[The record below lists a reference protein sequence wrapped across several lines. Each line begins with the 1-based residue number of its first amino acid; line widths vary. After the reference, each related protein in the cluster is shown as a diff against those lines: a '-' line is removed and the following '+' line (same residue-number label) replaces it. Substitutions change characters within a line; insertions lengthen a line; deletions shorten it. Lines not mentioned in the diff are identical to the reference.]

1 MAVWLIACVI
11 HASAIK
17 FLDRDLVADA
27 QAEKAE
33 VQKFFAEVVD
43 QGTSMEKSLA
53 AEKEKNKELETTA
66 KHAVAELKKEKAAF
80 AEELHKVEAKQEK
93 KVKLLTTK
101 NEGLAQE
108 LSREKLSVKLHQ
120 KTEDALRDRLSEIGK
135 VFSTQEATVKNIIE
149 TSAEVETKLKAQDH
163 VTESKVD
170 ESADDAKEQKAAAAA
185 TADDDDSKSAKD
197 TKEETKADDAVT
209 KDETKADDAKA
220 DDSKADDSVDT
231 TVDSDSTDK
240 AVEKAKATTVSLARG
255 SGAATTAAPAKS
267 EELDLEDKA
276 QPTPAAASA
285 DADTDMDNI
294 SKEVDALS
302 SDVDAQPESSSAM
315 LNKAGDALSNLLK

>member
-120 KTEDALRDRLSEIGK
+120 KTEDALRIACRR
-135 VFSTQEATVKNIIE
+135 
-149 TSAEVETKLKAQDH
+149 
-163 VTESKVD
+163 
-170 ESADDAKEQKAAAAA
+170 
-185 TADDDDSKSAKD
+185 
-197 TKEETKADDAVT
+197 
-209 KDETKADDAKA
+209 
-220 DDSKADDSVDT
+220 
-231 TVDSDSTDK
+231 
-240 AVEKAKATTVSLARG
+240 LARF
-255 SGAATTAAPAKS
+255 SARK
-267 EELDLEDKA
+267 K
-276 QPTPAAASA
+276 QP
-285 DADTDMDNI
+285 
-294 SKEVDALS
+294 
-302 SDVDAQPESSSAM
+302 
-315 LNKAGDALSNLLK
+315 